1 MYRLITSFK
10 NTLSQMWNLLTR
22 HGQKRVSI
30 HSLLTLLFVFVSV
43 APTLLVGFYFY
54 NQSADTM
61 KERISNYSNQI
72 TDLTAESI
80 GSKLADIEA
89 YSIETAYSDRV
100 QEFMQDP
107 LPVND
112 WGRNQLLTS
121 IRQDSGIKVARQN
134 EDFIV
139 TLLHPS
145 QQQTIIYGNYGLPF
159 SLKIMTQQKLYAAAE
174 NENGATF
181 LMPISEDDHQPNLW
195 FDMVKP
201 SGNTQA
207 VMLARSIKTLYRG
220 EVKGVLM
227 IRISERYLNSI
238 AKESD
243 IGNGSHSFITD
254 SNGLVYAARDEF
266 INLGDQ
272 LDTKLSQAINDAAEG
287 SHGGETNYSVPVWND
302 GTRDYLVFATK
313 LPEFDLYFTG
323 LLPEEYI
330 NSELNSTT
338 FKIIIL
344 MLLIVVVMIALS
356 SFFAYIIANPLK
368 KVIYGMHE
376 ARRGNLTVEVKLNAL
391 REVEEVSSNFNE
403 MMDEINRL
411 VINVTDK
418 EKQKRVAELKALQ
431 AQINPHFL
439 SNTLNTARWMASLQG
454 NHNVDDL
461 ISSLIQLINATIGA
475 KNDMITIEEELE
487 NIRCFLRIQ
496 EYRYF
501 DKFKTLFDIEPAVLD
516 YMIPRLLLQPLVEN
530 ALVHGIAMLDGQG
543 TLVIK
548 GMLENS
554 TIRLQVTD
562 NGAGMDQERLAEVE
576 GGSVVSAFNG
586 IGINNVRERI
596 KLNFG
601 EGYGLTIN
609 SVPELFTTCEIRIP
623 AISNNKEIKSEDA
636 ENNADR

>member
-1 MYRLITSFK
+1 
-10 NTLSQMWNLLTR
+10 MWNLLTR

-30 HSLLTLLFVFVSV
+30 RSLLTLLFVFVSV
-43 APTLLVGFYFY
+43 VPTLIVGLYFY
-54 NQSADTM
+54 NQSAETM

-100 QEFMQDP
+100 QEYMHDP

-112 WGRNQLLTS
+112 WSRNQLLTS

-159 SLKIMTQQKLYAAAE
+159 SLKIMVQQRLYDAAVS
-174 NENGATF
+174 ENGATF
-181 LMPISEDDHQPNLW
+181 LMPIREEDHQPNLW

-238 AKESD
+238 AKDVD
-243 IGNGSHSFITD
+243 IGNGSHSFITN
-254 SNGLVYAARDEF
+254 SSGLVYAARDEF
-266 INLGDQ
+266 VSSGDQ
-272 LDTKLSQAINDAAEG
+272 LDSRLSQAIIEAAEA
-287 SHGGETNYSVPVWND
+287 SRGESTDNAIPVWNN
-302 GTRDYLVFATK
+302 GNKNYLVFANK
-313 LPEFDLYFTG
+313 LPGFDLYFTG

-338 FKIIIL
+338 IKIILL
-344 MLLIVVVMIALS
+344 MMLIVVVMIALS

-454 NHNVDDL
+454 NNNVDDL
-461 ISSLIQLINATIGA
+461 IGSLIQLINATIGA
-475 KNDMITIEEELE
+475 KNDMITIEEELD

-501 DKFKTLFDIEPAVLD
+501 DKFKTVFDIDPLVLS

-530 ALVHGIAMLDGQG
+530 ALVHGIAMQDGQG

-548 GMLENS
+548 GMLENN

-562 NGAGMDQERLAEVE
+562 NGAGMDQSRLAEVE
-576 GGSVVSAFNG
+576 GGNVVSAFNG

-601 EGYGLTIN
+601 DGYGLTIN
-609 SVPELFTTCEIRIP
+609 SVPELFTTCEIKIP
-623 AISNNKEIKSEDA
+623 AICNNKEITPDNAED
-636 ENNADR
+636 NADR

>member
-1 MYRLITSFK
+1 
-10 NTLSQMWNLLTR
+10 
-22 HGQKRVSI
+22 
-30 HSLLTLLFVFVSV
+30 
-43 APTLLVGFYFY
+43 
-54 NQSADTM
+54 
-61 KERISNYSNQI
+61 
-72 TDLTAESI
+72 
-80 GSKLADIEA
+80 
-89 YSIETAYSDRV
+89 
-100 QEFMQDP
+100 
-107 LPVND
+107 
-112 WGRNQLLTS
+112 RNQLLSS

-139 TLLHPS
+139 TLLNPS

-159 SLKIMTQQKLYAAAE
+159 SLKIMTQQQLYDAAV

-181 LMPISEDDHQPNLW
+181 LMPVGEEDHQPNLW

-238 AKESD
+238 SKESD

-254 SNGLVYAARDEF
+254 SSGLVYAARDKF
-266 INLGDQ
+266 VSLGDQ
-272 LDTKLSQAINDAAEG
+272 LDIKLAQAIVEASEGPDNDE
-287 SHGGETNYSVPVWND
+287 EDYEVPVWND
-302 GTRDYLVFATK
+302 GSRNFLVFASK

-323 LLPEEYI
+323 LLPQEYI
-330 NSELNSTT
+330 NAELNSTA
-338 FKIIIL
+338 FRIII
-344 MLLIVVVMIALS
+344 MMMLIVVVMIVLS
-356 SFFAYIIANPLK
+356 SFFAYIIADPLK
-368 KVIYGMHE
+368 KVIDGMHE

-418 EKQKRVAELKALQ
+418 EKQKRIAELKALQ

-475 KNDMITIEEELE
+475 KNDMITIEEELD

-501 DKFKTLFDIEPAVLD
+501 DKFKTVFDIEPDILTC
-516 YMIPRLLLQPLVEN
+516 MIPRLLLQPLVEN

-548 GMLENS
+548 GMLENEA
-554 TIRLQVTD
+554 IRLQVTD
-562 NGAGMDQERLAEVE
+562 NGAGMNQERLAEIE
-576 GGSVVSAFNG
+576 EGSVVSAFNG

-601 EGYGLTIN
+601 DGFGLSIN
-609 SVPELFTTCEIRIP
+609 SVPELFTTCEIKIP
-623 AISNNKEIKSEDA
+623 AIRNNKEIIPDNAED
-636 ENNADR
+636 NADR